1 VEEVT
6 AEETG
11 IDGEV
16 RELSAEMVKSPGED
30 RGDSESGEGEWS
42 LLAPGDNSGSLSDWR
57 EELALSIPAISADA
71 LLFDNF
77 LNKLLVFLLLSASF
91 FLCRNFA
98 AVTVLLA
105 ILMLLGSLLR
115 PPVLML
121 VDSRGVALTVTASPP
136 ETWS

>member
-1 VEEVT
+1 VEDVT
-6 AEETG
+6 ADETG

-16 RELSAEMVKSPGED
+16 RELSAEIVKSPGEE

-42 LLAPGDNSGSLSDWR
+42 LLAPGDKSGSLSDWS
-57 EELALSIPAISADA
+57 EELALSIPAISAEA

-77 LNKLLVFLLLSASF
+77 LNKLLVFLRLSASF
-91 FLCRNFA
+91 FLCLNFA
-98 AVTVLLA
+98 AVTVLFA
-105 ILMLLGSLLR
+105 ILMLLGSLLL

-136 ETWS
+136 ET

>member
-1 VEEVT
+1 MEEVT

-57 EELALSIPAISADA
+57 EELALSIPKNELIYCLYDRK
-71 LLFDNF
+71 NI
-77 LNKLLVFLLLSASF
+77 
-91 FLCRNFA
+91 C
-98 AVTVLLA
+98 TY
-105 ILMLLGSLLR
+105 
-115 PPVLML
+115 
-121 VDSRGVALTVTASPP
+121 
-136 ETWS
+136 EY

>member
-91 FLCRNFA
+91 FL
-98 AVTVLLA
+98 
-105 ILMLLGSLLR
+105 
-115 PPVLML
+115 
-121 VDSRGVALTVTASPP
+121 
-136 ETWS
+136 